1 MKFYVFLIALF
12 GLVFAEEQ
20 VKSIPHEGIVLSLMQ
35 CLITNLPASKY
46 FIKILNFKYPD
57 VPEVIS
63 YMDCVAENLGILDF
77 KTGQTDVDLVAA
89 LFSVDPNN
97 AEDMDIIKNCI
108 HKPEEKEVHIRP
120 GYLCMFNTRLGDKLR
135 NYLVGDLGENHNDY

>member
-20 VKSIPHEGIVLSLMQ
+20 VKSIPREEIVLSLVQ
-35 CLITNLPASKY
+35 CLIPNLPARKY
-46 FIKILNFKYPD
+46 FVKILSFQYPD

-63 YMDCVAENLGILDF
+63 YMDCVAENLGLVDF
-77 KTGQTDVDLVAA
+77 KTGQTNMDLVAA
-89 LFSVDPNN
+89 FFSVDPNN

-120 GYLCMFNTRLGDKLR
+120 GYLCILNSRLGDNLR
-135 NYLVGDLGENHNDY
+135 NYLLGYLL